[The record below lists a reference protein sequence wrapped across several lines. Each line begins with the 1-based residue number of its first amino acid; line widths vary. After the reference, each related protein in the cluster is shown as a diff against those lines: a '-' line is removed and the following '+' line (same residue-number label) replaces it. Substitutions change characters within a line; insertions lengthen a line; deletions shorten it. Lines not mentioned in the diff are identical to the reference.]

1 MRIAHFHLLKTV
13 YSAERVLVHN
23 HLFKNERSR
32 SQGPLLLVPW
42 AGGRVGQ
49 EPENEIGNE
58 LTCMGIREDEDQDS
72 I

>member
-1 MRIAHFHLLKTV
+1 MH
-13 YSAERVLVHN
+13 S
-23 HLFKNERSR
+23 HLFKNERNC
-32 SQGPLLLVPW
+32 SQGPLLLVHW
-42 AGGRVGQ
+42 AEGRVGQ

>member
-1 MRIAHFHLLKTV
+1 M
-13 YSAERVLVHN
+13 HN

-49 EPENEIGNE
+49 EPENGIGNE
-58 LTCMGIREDEDQDS
+58 LTYMGIRDDEDQAS

>member
-1 MRIAHFHLLKTV
+1 M
-13 YSAERVLVHN
+13 HN
-23 HLFKNERSR
+23 HLFKNERTR

-42 AGGRVGQ
+42 AGGRVGPLLPVPWAGGKVGE

-58 LTCMGIREDEDQDS
+58 LTCILIREDEDQDL

>member
-1 MRIAHFHLLKTV
+1 M
-13 YSAERVLVHN
+13 HN
-23 HLFKNERSR
+23 HLFKNERTR

-42 AGGRVGQ
+42 AEGRVGQ

-58 LTCMGIREDEDQDS
+58 LTCMRIRDDEDLAS